1 VKFLQ
6 HTNPLAKTA
15 VKSNTIGHYLMP
27 RRESTANTTFFNPS
41 DYASIYD
48 FPPMPTRPITIGV
61 ISLGGG
67 LYGSYNSRTGALT
80 NGDVHASWAAC
91 GIPANAYPKVLIAPV
106 GSNNRPHAAGTEE
119 NTLDVTVI
127 GACYPRSNV
136 TIILFI
142 APNSFN
148 GFRNAFSAA
157 INGTRISGTLYKP
170 SVISCSWGASE
181 KNWVIYGRRGIVQTA
196 ASVCRSIDSLFA
208 TAVAKGIVICCASG
222 DDGSSNGEPGRN
234 VDFPAS
240 SPNVIAC
247 GGTSL
252 VCPNK
257 IWDSAT
263 VETTWNNVQGATG
276 GGVSAIFTR
285 PAYQS
290 GTGRYVP
297 DIAMNAD
304 PMTGVAIILN
314 KKVIVF
320 GGTSAVAPA
329 MAAFVARCP
338 KPCTVAALYKVPAT
352 CFNDITV
359 GNNGY
364 YQAGAGYDKCT
375 GRGSL
380 KGTVLASKL

>member
-1 VKFLQ
+1 MLPL
-6 HTNPLAKTA
+6 NPLAGTA

-27 RRESTANTTFFNPS
+27 RRESTSNATSFNPS

-67 LYGSYNSRTGALT
+67 LYGSYNSRTGALI
-80 NGDVHASWAAC
+80 NGDVQASWAAC

-106 GSNNRPHAAGTEE
+106 GSTNRPHAAGTEE

-142 APNSFN
+142 APNSFI
-148 GFRNAFSAA
+148 GFQQAFSAA

-304 PMTGVAIILN
+304 PMTGIAIILN

-338 KPCTVAALYKVPAT
+338 KPCTVAALYKVPAI